1 MFETLSLF
9 NLCTSGFDQAMIP
22 IYDMINHNRGKV
34 NTIASVY
41 SEESLDMYA
50 TKDISAG
57 EELFYA
63 YHDTPDN
70 ESTPDYWGT
79 PGMVYCTNMT

>member
-1 MFETLSLF
+1 
-9 NLCTSGFDQAMIP
+9 
-22 IYDMINHNRGKV
+22 
-34 NTIASVY
+34 
-41 SEESLDMYA
+41 MYA

-63 YHDTPDN
+63 YHDTPD
-70 ESTPDYWGT
+70 SGFTPDYWGT